1 MIYLR
6 KLLDMFVLSMVPSLI
21 SFLLMSRFLN
31 YTTWFVCGIVSTI
44 IFFVG
49 NGLLIRRFVRDI
61 KSTSTY
67 YVVWIITY
75 IVYVAGGILC
85 LAQGWMYPFTWI
97 YFHTRIVAI
106 IALPI
111 KVIPVWIS
119 FAISSLVFLAMI
131 FIERPIVAMLYEK
144 EIAENE
150 EKEIETRRLAR
161 ETQKMYEEERL
172 QAEQR
177 RRSNKSTTDSD
188 LEELEQH
195 RHRYISM
202 EEDDT
207 RYSIRQLRKME
218 KFGDVE
224 IVRRQKQIGVQ
235 KAMGK
240 KMLNN
245 ISGFILNLGSYAFYQ
260 FLTEKV
266 EQGNNPG
273 PIIMSYIRRKL
284 NLGIRAPRK

>member
-6 KLLDMFVLSMVPSLI
+6 KLLDMFVLSMLPSLI

-67 YVVWIITY
+67 YIVWIVTY

-131 FIERPIVAMLYEK
+131 FIERPIAAMLYEK
-144 EIAENE
+144 EVAENQK
-150 EKEIETRRLAR
+150 KEIEAIRLAR
-161 ETQKMYEEERL
+161 ETRKMYEEERL

-177 RRSNKSTTDSD
+177 RKSNKSTTV
-188 LEELEQH
+188 EEIEQH
-195 RHRYISM
+195 RRRVSM
-202 EEDDT
+202 ENDE

-218 KFGDVE
+218 KFNNAQA
-224 IVRRQKQIGVQ
+224 VRKQKQIGAQ

-245 ISGFILNLGSYAFYQ
+245 ISDFILNLGSYSFYQ
-260 FLTEKV
+260 FLAEKV

-273 PIIMSYIRRKL
+273 PIIISYIRRRL
-284 NLGIRAPRK
+284 NLGIRAPRKR